1 MNVDDFAPRISF
13 FFACHN
19 NFLEEVSKFRA
30 ARQLWYELVENEFS
44 PSNPKSSQL
53 RFHTQTSGVTLTAQQ
68 PMNNAIRVSYQAM
81 ASVFG
86 GTQSLHT
93 NSFDEALGLPTEE
106 SARIALRTQQI
117 IAEETGVR
125 EHADPFG
132 GSVVIE
138 TMTDSLIEES
148 RNMIN
153 EIESLGGAMECVKSG
168 FQQRAIHESAW
179 THLQRVENGDEL
191 VVGVNSHVSEP
202 DPDFEGLV
210 LDTDAELRKSSELS
224 EMKKNRDQS
233 LVDDSLQAIREC
245 CRDGSNLMDPIIS
258 AVKVETTVGEIN
270 TVLREEFGTW
280 VSPSGV

>member
-1 MNVDDFAPRISF
+1 MCKI
-13 FFACHN
+13 
-19 NFLEEVSKFRA
+19 
-30 ARQLWYELVENEFS
+30 
-44 PSNPKSSQL
+44 
-53 RFHTQTSGVTLTAQQ
+53 
-68 PMNNAIRVSYQAM
+68 
-81 ASVFG
+81 
-86 GTQSLHT
+86 
-93 NSFDEALGLPTEE
+93 
-106 SARIALRTQQI
+106 
-117 IAEETGVR
+117 
-125 EHADPFG
+125 
-132 GSVVIE
+132 
-138 TMTDSLIEES
+138 
-148 RNMIN
+148 
-153 EIESLGGAMECVKSG
+153 G

-224 EMKKNRDQS
+224 EMKKNRNQS
-233 LVDDSLQAIREC
+233 LVGDSLKAIRES